1 MTNEERNPHLSL
13 KIGHLS
19 FGGFVA
25 NQHRIKQDICEI
37 GRRLYNKGFAAAN
50 DGNITVRISDNEVLC
65 TPTMHSKGFLKPEDI
80 CLIDMTGKQLAGI
93 KKRSSEALLHLEIYK
108 ERPDVKSVVHCH
120 PPHATAFAIAREPI
134 PQCVLPEVEVFLG
147 DVPITKYETPGG
159 KQFAETVLPF
169 VKKTNVIILANHG
182 TVSYGVDVEQAYWW
196 TEILDAYCRMLMLAR
211 DLGKVNYFT
220 EPKQRELLELK
231 EKWGWSDPRNTPEYK
246 DCDICANDIFRESWA
261 GAGVERRAFE
271 APPAMRPGASTAPT
285 SSNGATDTEALVQ
298 MITARVMEEL
308 AKAK

>member
-1 MTNEERNPHLSL
+1 MANPH
-13 KIGHLS
+13 K
-19 FGGFVA
+19 
-25 NQHRIKQDICEI
+25 IKQDICEI

-93 KKRSSEALLHLEIYK
+93 KKRSSEALLHLEIYR

-159 KQFAETVLPF
+159 KEFAETVLPF

-220 EPKQRELLELK
+220 EPKQRELLDLK
-231 EKWGWSDPRNTPEYK
+231 QKWGWSDPRNTPEYK

-261 GAGVERRAFE
+261 QSGVERRAFE
-271 APPAMRPGASTAPT
+271 APPAMRPKSSE
-285 SSNGATDTEALVQ
+285 SSNGSASSAPAASGNGNIDTEALVKL
-298 MITARVMEEL
+298 ITNRVMEEL
-308 AKAK
+308 SKAK

>member
-1 MTNEERNPHLSL
+1 MNAH
-13 KIGHLS
+13 K
-19 FGGFVA
+19 
-25 NQHRIKQDICEI
+25 IKQDICEI

-50 DGNITVRISDNEVLC
+50 DGNITVRISENEVLC

-80 CLIDMTGKQLAGI
+80 STIDMTGKQISGV

-159 KQFAETVLPF
+159 KEFAETVLPF

-220 EPKQRELLELK
+220 EKKERELLDL
-231 EKWGWSDPRNTPEYK
+231 
-246 DCDICANDIFRESWA
+246 
-261 GAGVERRAFE
+261 
-271 APPAMRPGASTAPT
+271 
-285 SSNGATDTEALVQ
+285 
-298 MITARVMEEL
+298 
-308 AKAK
+308 